1 MRRSQINRIISDGIG
16 FFAEHRFALPPLADW
31 SPGEWQERARQ
42 ARGIVERG
50 LGWDVTDFGRADF
63 EHIGL
68 ILFTLRNG
76 LLESLETGC
85 GVLYAEKAMIVRV
98 GQVTPMHRHRS
109 KTEDIINRGGGRLAV
124 KLYPADAND
133 GLGAEDVRFVADGLW
148 HEAPAGHVFEL
159 DPGASVTLTPDL
171 YHSFWAVDG
180 PVLVGEVST
189 VNDDRRDNRFY
200 EEVPRFPA
208 IDEDESPIRL
218 LVSDYERYL

>member
-1 MRRSQINRIISDGIG
+1 MRRSQINRIISDGID
-16 FFAEHRFALPPLADW
+16 FFSEHRFALPPFADW
-31 SPGEWQERARQ
+31 SPGEWQERAGQ

-76 LLESLETGC
+76 LLESLATGC
-85 GVLYAEKAMIVRV
+85 RVLYAEKAMIVRV
-98 GQVTPMHRHRS
+98 GQVTPMHRHHS

-124 KLYPADAND
+124 KLYPSDAND
-133 GLGAEDVRFVADGLW
+133 ALGAGDVRFVADGLQ
-148 HEAPAGHVFEL
+148 HEAPAGHVFVL